1 MVSYS
6 TPPEAIDERF
16 IEILIEELGPKG
28 PRLPAGE
35 DDQTLPIPPK
45 PASHDDELLP
55 LPLEPLEDTVLDHPP
70 LPQEVP
76 AAAPLV
82 LRIVEPGEPDQ
93 VVKLAGNAIGI
104 GRSRINTV
112 VVRCPRVSRK
122 HLRVWME
129 AGAVWVE
136 EMTGNH
142 IMSVNGVRMPRA
154 RLQLND
160 EVQVGSV
167 KLFVESQESGESQ

>member
-28 PRLPAGE
+28 PPPLTGE
-35 DDQTLPIPPK
+35 DDQTLARASRSI
-45 PASHDDELLP
+45 SHDDELLP
-55 LPLEPLEDTVLDHPP
+55 LPPEPLEDTVLDHPP
-70 LPQEVP
+70 LPQDAP
-76 AAAPLV
+76 AAAPPV

-93 VVKLAGNAIGI
+93 VVKLAGEAIGI
-104 GRSRINTV
+104 GRSRTNTV

-129 AGAVWVE
+129 AGAIWIE

-142 IMSVNGVRMPRA
+142 IMSVNGVKMPRA

-167 KLFVESQESGESQ
+167 KIFVEPEESGESA